1 MRSDTPY
8 SDLYE
13 RTQDLSALA
22 QAAAYWAL
30 DILRTGISGRH
41 DEESAAKDAFILTK
55 AWGVLRAAMRLR
67 REMRDKRN
75 LILAESFKREVC
87 GGS

>member
-13 RTQDLSALA
+13 KTFDIDLLA
-22 QAAAYWAL
+22 QGTAQWAL
-30 DILRTGISGRH
+30 SMLREPCVGAEGRAVA
-41 DEESAAKDAFILTK
+41 SRA
-55 AWGVLRAAMRLR
+55 LRLAMSYR

-75 LILAESFKREVC
+75 LILAESFRLEVC

>member
-22 QAAAYWAL
+22 QAAAEWAL
-30 DILRTGISGRH
+30 GILECPRSCPEAVDVAGRT
-41 DEESAAKDAFILTK
+41 
-55 AWGVLRAAMRLR
+55 LRLAMRYR

-75 LILAESFKREVC
+75 LILQESFKREVC
-87 GGS
+87 GG

>member
-13 RTQDLSALA
+13 RTFDIDLLA
-22 QAAAYWAL
+22 QGTVQWAL
-30 DILRTGISGRH
+30 LMLRDDGV
-41 DEESAAKDAFILTK
+41 DEEGR
-55 AWGVLRAAMRLR
+55 GVASRALRLAMSYR

-87 GGS
+87 GG

>member
-13 RTQDLSALA
+13 RTFDIDALA
-22 QAAAYWAL
+22 QGTVQWAL
-30 DILRTGISGRH
+30 WMLRDDSVDAEGR
-41 DEESAAKDAFILTK
+41 
-55 AWGVLRAAMRLR
+55 GVASRALRLAMRYR

-75 LILAESFKREVC
+75 LILAESFKREISDASV
-87 GGS
+87 